1 MVPLMDLVLCY
12 AVSTA
17 TSFTTNLTWL
27 LHHRCA
33 RQHQGPVG
41 AGDERERERRM
52 LGRDKEKEG
61 NKRG

>member
-1 MVPLMDLVLCY
+1 LKLNPLSMVPLMDLVLCY

-17 TSFTTNLTWL
+17 TSFTTNMTWL

-41 AGDERERERRM
+41 AGDEREREEDV
-52 LGRDKEKEG
+52 G
-61 NKRG
+61 KR